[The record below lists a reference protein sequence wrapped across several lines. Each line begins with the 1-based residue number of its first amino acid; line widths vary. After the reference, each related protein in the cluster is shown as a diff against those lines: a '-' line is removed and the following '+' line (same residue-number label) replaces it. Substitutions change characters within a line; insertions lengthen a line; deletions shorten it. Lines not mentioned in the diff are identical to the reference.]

1 MSGWRERYEFS
12 FGQTYFLFTSINK
25 LKEMLPETYESLDV
39 SARILPD
46 NSDTVCAPFIGLV
59 INLNVATAAHRDSKD
74 DGVCLVLAIGDYD
87 GGELVL
93 YEPGLVV
100 PLAHGDFTIFP
111 SCKLTHFNLHYK
123 GRRASIVLHTDREII
138 KWCTDR
144 NGWSNN
150 RSFI

>member
-1 MSGWRERYEFS
+1 MRALHRTGYNPERCYSG
-12 FGQTYFLFTSINK
+12 TS
-25 LKEMLPETYESLDV
+25 
-39 SARILPD
+39 
-46 NSDTVCAPFIGLV
+46 
-59 INLNVATAAHRDSKD
+59 DSKD

-87 GGELVL
+87 GWELVL

-100 PLAHGDFTIFP
+100 PLAHGDFTMFP

-123 GRRASIVLHTDREII
+123 GHRASIVLHTDREII
-138 KWCTDR
+138 KWRMDR